1 MFSVISNILKR
12 LGSFLVC
19 TECVREG
26 QSRKKG
32 TTCAKVERLE
42 MVSSY
47 LIVLA
52 YFERLTIWISI
63 HVTLFYPPY
72 IPMNRVM

>member
-1 MFSVISNILKR
+1 MFSVISDILKR
-12 LGSFLVC
+12 LGSFLIC

-26 QSRKKG
+26 QSGKKG
-32 TTCAKVERLE
+32 TACAKVERLE

-63 HVTLFYPPY
+63 HITLFYLPY
-72 IPMNRVM
+72 IPVNCVM